1 MATSKRIFTS
11 VRPARVACLINQDDE
26 DWQVNCLR
34 VIEFFSSVWG
44 GAHNIII
51 PTDGK
56 NLTNPF
62 WEILSAYDADY
73 FYHYSKTVKDLKTL
87 RPDEYNEWL
96 DTQLES
102 YLGGDRETDIDIDF
116 ARRQIEDM
124 AVRADLTPQLSPEF
138 PLLIRKKLAPF
149 HVPGQV
155 VHGIISDF
163 PPRFPLT
170 PITTAL
176 SGCAEKANLVIF
188 NPSHQGLYPLWLA
201 SVTGLINEALRLDL
215 SREGSVNTIPTGEY
229 SIDLVTSERT
239 RNAFTSAQNFSTPFQ
254 LTNLKLATYRSVK
267 GSFLTGPMIVVAGER
282 VFDFCLYY
290 SLARLRQPVLWLPNV
305 WLKSTRTEG
314 GTALFDLF
322 SQSLRSS
329 LHAMDSVTKC
339 IFTSHSLDQKQLEVL
354 VDDLDRASLF
364 RSDAVGANS
373 EIAFDLDRLTSR
385 PLRLF
390 EVGNASRPTSL
401 VVQESSEIEL
411 FETPKPKN
419 FPNIHPH
426 EHRWITDVIVSGHYL
441 PRNPSLGEWTI
452 RSPILGSH
460 GARIGAGTLSYSCP
474 NIGYAG
480 GDIDTVLVRPT
491 IFVPSPLE
499 IFKRIFWSIGYESK
513 LSDKGFFADDA
524 IRKFGGLDAIGS
536 FLRDPFTRQLIF
548 KFLDSSEQINLRDD
562 GCLLND
568 QRRYLPFPAISKL
581 LGGDVPGQKA
591 VELLL
596 SKDILYRGCIFK
608 CSSCRNSDWFGL
620 DEFTQTFKCKRC
632 GATQHASSENYW
644 YAEHEPGW
652 FYKLDE
658 IVYQF
663 LHHNGYVS
671 CLALDWL
678 RAKSQDS
685 FLFTGDLELIKSG
698 SNSRKPEFELD
709 IVAIVDGEIVLGEAK
724 KNDKLEDREIKK
736 YFHLAGKTGAK
747 KLIFATFAA
756 SWSDGT
762 RTNIERIIDGSE
774 IQSIIL
780 SNSNLISGQ

>member
-1 MATSKRIFTS
+1 MATSKRIFTN
-11 VRPARVACLINQDDE
+11 VRPARVACLIHQDDE

-44 GAHNIII
+44 GAHNIIV

-56 NLTNPF
+56 NFTNRF

-73 FYHYSKTVKDLKTL
+73 FYYYSKTVKDLKSI
-87 RPDEYNEWL
+87 RSDEYDEWL
-96 DTQLES
+96 HKQLES
-102 YLGGDRETDIDIDF
+102 YLGEDADIDNNF

-124 AVRADLTPQLSPEF
+124 AVRTNVTPQLSPDF
-138 PLLIRKKLAPF
+138 PLLIRERLAPF
-149 HVPGQV
+149 HVPGQI
-155 VHGIISDF
+155 VHRMISDS

-170 PITTAL
+170 PITTVM
-176 SGCAEKANLVIF
+176 SGCDEKANLAVLD
-188 NPSHQGLYPLWLA
+188 PSHHGLYPLWLA
-201 SVTGLINEALRLDL
+201 SVTGLINEALKLDL
-215 SREGSVNTIPTGEY
+215 SREGSVHAMPTSEY

-239 RNAFTSAQNFSTPFQ
+239 RNTFTSAQNLSTPFQ
-254 LTNLKLATYRSVK
+254 LTSLKLATYRSVK
-267 GSFLTGPMIVVAGER
+267 SSFLTGPMIVVAGES

-290 SLARLRQPVLWLPNV
+290 SIARLLQPVLWLPNA
-305 WLKSTRTEG
+305 WLKSTTTGG
-314 GTALFDLF
+314 GTGLFDLF

-329 LHAMDSVTKC
+329 LHAMDSITKC
-339 IFTSHSLDQKQLEVL
+339 IFTSHSLDTRQLEVL

-364 RSDAVGANS
+364 RSDAVGSNS
-373 EIAFDLDRLTSR
+373 EIGFDLAGLFSR

-401 VVQESSEIEL
+401 VVQESSEIEM

-419 FPNIHPH
+419 FSNIHPH
-426 EHRWITDVIVSGHYL
+426 EHRWITDVIVSGHHL

-460 GARIGAGTLSYSCP
+460 GARIGAGTLSYFCP

-499 IFKRIFWSIGYESK
+499 IFERIFWSIGYEAK
-513 LSDKGFFADDA
+513 ISDKGFFTGQA
-524 IRKFGGLDAIGS
+524 IQKFGGLDAIGS
-536 FLRDPFTRQLIF
+536 FLRDPLTRQLIF
-548 KFLDSSEQINLRDD
+548 KFLDPSEHGNLRDD
-562 GCLLND
+562 GCRLND

-581 LGGDVPGQKA
+581 LGGDVAGQKA
-591 VELLL
+591 SELLL

-608 CSSCRNSDWFGL
+608 CSFCRNADWFGL

-632 GATQHASSENYW
+632 GATQHASAENYW

-671 CLALDWL
+671 CLALDSL

-698 SNSRKPEFELD
+698 SNTRKPEFELD
-709 IVAIVDGEIVLGEAK
+709 IVAIVDGDIVLGEAK
-724 KNDKLEDREIKK
+724 KNDKLEDKDIKK
-736 YFHLAGKTGAK
+736 YLHLAVRVGAN
-747 KLIFATFAA
+747 KLAFATFAA
-756 SWSDGT
+756 SWSAAT
-762 RTNIERIIDGSE
+762 RKNIEKIIGSADIE
-774 IQSIIL
+774 LITL
-780 SNSNLISGQ
+780 TNSNLTSG

>member
-1 MATSKRIFTS
+1 M
-11 VRPARVACLINQDDE
+11 ACLIHQDDE

-44 GAHNIII
+44 GAHNIIV

-56 NLTNPF
+56 NFTNRF

-73 FYHYSKTVKDLKTL
+73 FYYYSKTVKDLKSI
-87 RPDEYNEWL
+87 RSDEYDEWL
-96 DTQLES
+96 HKQLES
-102 YLGGDRETDIDIDF
+102 YLGEDADIDNNF

-124 AVRADLTPQLSPEF
+124 AVRTNVTPQLSPDF
-138 PLLIRKKLAPF
+138 PLLIRERLAPF
-149 HVPGQV
+149 HVPGQI
-155 VHGIISDF
+155 VHRMISDS

-170 PITTAL
+170 PITTVM
-176 SGCAEKANLVIF
+176 SGCDEKANLAVLD
-188 NPSHQGLYPLWLA
+188 PSHHGLYPLWLA
-201 SVTGLINEALRLDL
+201 SVTGLINEALKLDL
-215 SREGSVNTIPTGEY
+215 SREGSVHAMPTSEY

-239 RNAFTSAQNFSTPFQ
+239 RNTFTSAQNLSTPFQ
-254 LTNLKLATYRSVK
+254 LTSLKLATYRSVK
-267 GSFLTGPMIVVAGER
+267 SSFLTGPMIVVAGES

-290 SLARLRQPVLWLPNV
+290 SIARLLQPVLWLPNA
-305 WLKSTRTEG
+305 WLKSTTTGG
-314 GTALFDLF
+314 GTGLFDLF

-329 LHAMDSVTKC
+329 LHAMDSITKC
-339 IFTSHSLDQKQLEVL
+339 IFTSHSLDTRQLEVL

-364 RSDAVGANS
+364 RSDAVGSNS
-373 EIAFDLDRLTSR
+373 EIGFDLAGLFSR

-401 VVQESSEIEL
+401 VVQESSEIEM

-419 FPNIHPH
+419 FSNIHPH
-426 EHRWITDVIVSGHYL
+426 EHRWITDVIVSGHHL

-460 GARIGAGTLSYSCP
+460 GARIGAGTLSYFCP

-499 IFKRIFWSIGYESK
+499 IFERIFWSIGYEAK
-513 LSDKGFFADDA
+513 ISDKGFFTGQA
-524 IRKFGGLDAIGS
+524 IQKFGGLDAIGS
-536 FLRDPFTRQLIF
+536 FLRDPLTRQLIF
-548 KFLDSSEQINLRDD
+548 KFLDPSEHGNLRDD
-562 GCLLND
+562 GCRLND

-581 LGGDVPGQKA
+581 LGGDVAGQKA
-591 VELLL
+591 SELLL

-608 CSSCRNSDWFGL
+608 CSFCRNADWFGL

-632 GATQHASSENYW
+632 GATQHASAENYW

-671 CLALDWL
+671 CLALDSL

-698 SNSRKPEFELD
+698 SNTRKPEFELD
-709 IVAIVDGEIVLGEAK
+709 IVAIVDGDIVLGEAK
-724 KNDKLEDREIKK
+724 KNDKLEDKDIKK
-736 YFHLAGKTGAK
+736 YLHLAVRVGAN
-747 KLIFATFAA
+747 KLAFATFAA
-756 SWSDGT
+756 SWSAAT
-762 RTNIERIIDGSE
+762 RKNIEKIIGSADIE
-774 IQSIIL
+774 LITL
-780 SNSNLISGQ
+780 TNSNLTSG